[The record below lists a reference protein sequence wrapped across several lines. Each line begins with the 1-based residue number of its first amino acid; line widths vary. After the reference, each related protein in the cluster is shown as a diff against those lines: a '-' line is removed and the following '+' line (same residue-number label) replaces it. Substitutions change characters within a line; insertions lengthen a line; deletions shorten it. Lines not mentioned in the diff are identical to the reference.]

1 MKAFHKRLPSLEI
14 DTKVLKKKGLKGLR
28 TQSLRKK
35 VVLLNSQ
42 RRVPQNDAK
51 FPQKLYNQIA
61 NEVEITYKSVRG
73 LLDGCRRLIDLPF

>member
-28 TQSLRKK
+28 TQSLRKN

-51 FPQKLYNQIA
+51 EYQIV
-61 NEVEITYKSVRG
+61 NEGEITYKSVRR